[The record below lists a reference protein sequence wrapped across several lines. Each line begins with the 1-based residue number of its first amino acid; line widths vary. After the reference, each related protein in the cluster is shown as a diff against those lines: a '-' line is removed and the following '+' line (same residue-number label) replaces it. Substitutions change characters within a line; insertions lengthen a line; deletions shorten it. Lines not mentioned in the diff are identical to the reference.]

1 MDYAAMEEERVMLLS
16 KLKAAGG
23 SAGLDAAAAAKA
35 EAKAGGSQH
44 PLVLRAKVPTQLDS
58 AVMSSISGSFGAG
71 LGGSLGIEGR
81 PAQLTVPLVLSN
93 TTKSSLQVSAAPSF
107 EGSNASRAQGKP
119 HSQRMPKYEKCT
131 FAWLVW
137 YTGLPLELL

>member
-58 AVMSSISGSFGAG
+58 AAMSSISGSFGAG
-71 LGGSLGIEGR
+71 LGSSLGADGR
-81 PAQLTVPLVLSN
+81 PAQLTVPLVLCN
-93 TTKSSLQVSAAPSF
+93 TTKSSLQVSAAPMPQVHKAGQTSTQQCPGTQTAHLH
-107 EGSNASRAQGKP
+107 GS
-119 HSQRMPKYEKCT
+119 
-131 FAWLVW
+131 L
-137 YTGLPLELL
+137 